1 MKLIKRSQII
11 VDQTKGAKIGGGNI
25 RKPQEDF
32 DLLRYTSLL
41 SQGPHTV
48 DLVDRLFGVDVK
60 SLHDLFTASIQ
71 NQPISTASA
80 EDNSQLFS
88 ADNNNQHFFS

>member
-1 MKLIKRSQII
+1 MP
-11 VDQTKGAKIGGGNI
+11 AIGGGNI
-25 RKPQEDF
+25 RKPKEDF
-32 DLLRYTSLL
+32 DLLRCLAPGTTILWTL
-41 SQGPHTV
+41 WT
-48 DLVDRLFGVDVK
+48 DFFGVDVK
-60 SLHDLFTASIQ
+60 SLHDLYTASIQ